1 MAFVKLDT
9 GILDST
15 LWITRD
21 PREVFIT
28 ALLMAMP
35 RELEEDTP
43 TYKVHSL
50 EKSDFVVPAG
60 WYGFIE
66 ASGPGIV
73 RRAGLPPDAGLEALA
88 ALSQPDP
95 ESRSSDWEGRRLVR
109 VDGGFVV
116 LNFMRYRDKDN
127 TVAARMARYRDRL
140 KAKKVT
146 SRVTPV
152 DDVDNSYAVTLRKC
166 RLAES
171 EAESESE
178 KSVNTLK
185 LTLESS
191 PASAGEPATVEVL
204 ENPKPKTEAYVP
216 PSCPQTEVLALW
228 AEVMPDMPQHLPN
241 LWKGTR
247 ADHLRARWRE
257 SAVSYQWR
265 TPADGL
271 KYLRGLFEHCRSSK
285 FLMGKTASR
294 DRRPFEL
301 ELAWLVNPTNWA
313 KVIEGKF
320 HA

>member
-1 MAFVKLDT
+1 MLAMADQHGRVHASIPGLANRARVPVEDARKAIDT
-9 GILDST
+9 FLSPDRDSRT
-15 LWITRD
+15 
-21 PREVFIT
+21 
-28 ALLMAMP
+28 
-35 RELEEDTP
+35 
-43 TYKVHSL
+43 K
-50 EKSDFVVPAG
+50 DF
-60 WYGFIE
+60 
-66 ASGPGIV
+66 
-73 RRAGLPPDAGLEALA
+73 
-88 ALSQPDP
+88 
-95 ESRSSDWEGRRLVR
+95 EGRRVEEI
-109 VDGGFVV
+109 DGGWR
-116 LNFMRYRDKDN
+116 LINHEKYRGL
-127 TVAARMARYRDRL
+127 RDDENILESKRKYIRERRERE
-140 KAKKVT
+140 KAE
-146 SRVTPV
+146 
-152 DDVDNSYAVTLRKC
+152 
-166 RLAES
+166 RLARES
-171 EAESESE
+171 GSTCSVVESTVDRGRANAEADTEAEAE

>member
-1 MAFVKLDT
+1 MSFVKLDT

-15 LWITRD
+15 LWVARD

-35 RELEEDTP
+35 REFDEP
-43 TYKVHSL
+43 MQAYKPGSL
-50 EKSDFVVPAG
+50 ETYGFVVPPG
-60 WYGFIE
+60 WYGFVE

-73 RRAGLPPDAGLEALA
+73 RRAGVPPDAGMEALQQ
-88 ALSQPDP
+88 LCEPDP
-95 ESRSSDWEGRRLVR
+95 ESRSSEWEGRRMVR
-109 VDGGFVV
+109 VNGGYVI
-116 LNFMRYRDKDN
+116 LNFMKYRDKDN
-127 TVAARMARYRDRL
+127 SAAERARRYRERQKDLASRE
-140 KAKKVT
+140 T
-146 SRVTPV
+146 SRVTR
-152 DDVDNSYAVTLRKC
+152 DVDTVTRDSS
-166 RLAES
+166 LAES
-171 EAESESE
+171 EAESE
-178 KSVNTLK
+178 KSVIPLK

-204 ENPKPKTEAYVP
+204 ENPKPKTDAYVP
-216 PSCPQTEVLALW
+216 PSCPQSEVLALW
-228 AEVMPDMPQHLPN
+228 AEVMPDLPQHLPN